1 MFLKLKDVQK
11 ITGLSRSSIYAYI
24 DKGLFPIQVKLGQ
37 RSVAWLD
44 TEIESWVDGKINA
57 RNASNDENYINKM
70 GDKNERV

>member
-37 RSVAWLD
+37 RSVAWINEEV
-44 TEIESWVDGKINA
+44 TAWVESRISA
-57 RNASNDENYINKM
+57 RDAANSSTY
-70 GDKNERV
+70 

>member
-24 DKGLFPIQVKLGQ
+24 DKGLFPIQVKLGK

-57 RNASNDENYINKM
+57 RKASNDDHYTNKM